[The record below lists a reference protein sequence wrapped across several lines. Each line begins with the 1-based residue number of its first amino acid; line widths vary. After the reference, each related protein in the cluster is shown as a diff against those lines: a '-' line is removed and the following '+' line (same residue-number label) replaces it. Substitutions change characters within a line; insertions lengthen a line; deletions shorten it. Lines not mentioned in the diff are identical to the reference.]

1 MFFQIFSRK
10 NSSLETS
17 YQKGSSVVAAGIV
30 ASVGIA
36 GGGIAIGGII
46 AGVAAIVVGVA
57 GLAAVVNLGVTGV
70 AGVGVNEFAEKFVCY
85 VLALFRVTVVVY
97 FDVCM
102 IHATMKVL

>member
-1 MFFQIFSRK
+1 MFVQIFSRK

-70 AGVGVNEFAEKFVCY
+70 GVNEFAEKFVCY